1 MTAVRLLL
9 VTAIVASA
17 VVVFYGLI
25 LDHSPQANAF
35 AVAGLF
41 VLGVTLAVG
50 AVLLAV
56 GAVNA
61 GRAGHAIRALLG
73 AFVGGLFALASAG
86 SLAGAVILGVLA
98 RPV

>member
-9 VTAIVASA
+9 VTALVGAA
-17 VVVFYGLI
+17 AVVFYGLI
-25 LDHSPQANAF
+25 LDHSGQAIAF

-41 VLGVTLAVG
+41 VLGVTLAVS

-73 AFVGGLFALASAG
+73 AFVGGLFAIASAG
-86 SLAGAVILGVLA
+86 ALAGAVIFGMLA
-98 RPV
+98 RTV

>member
-17 VVVFYGLI
+17 AVVFYGLI
-25 LDHSPQANAF
+25 LDHSGQAIAF

-61 GRAGHAIRALLG
+61 GRAGHAIRASLG
-73 AFVGGLFALASAG
+73 AFVGGLFALACAG

-98 RPV
+98 RTV